1 MDIFREISPHLHAA
15 ISPRAKRLALRL
27 DTRRRRMNLVI
38 PKRMSLRAAY
48 QFAYDHRDWIDEKIQ
63 TLPDTIPFVD
73 GMVLSVF
80 DRPMT
85 LRILKE
91 DHFKL
96 TKIDMTNDDEIIIRT
111 KLDDITPRLVRFLK
125 LKAHEIFL
133 KMCLEKAARIN
144 ARIVHLSIKDMH
156 TRWGSCS
163 TNGMMTLSWRLMF
176 APKHAYDYV
185 VAHEVAHLKHPN
197 HGKAFWDLC
206 EELSVDFSS
215 GHTWMKDNGN
225 ILLRYG

>member
-48 QFAYDHRDWIDEKIQ
+48 QFAYEHRNWIEEKIQ
-63 TLPDTIPFVD
+63 TLPETIPFVN
-73 GMVLSVF
+73 GMVLSIF

-96 TKIDMTNDDEIIIRT
+96 TKIEMNDDDIIIRT
-111 KLDDITPRLVRFLK
+111 KLDDITPRLTRFLK
-125 LKAHEIFL
+125 TKAHEIFL
-133 KMCLEKAARIN
+133 KMCHEKAARIN
-144 ARIVHLSIKDMH
+144 ARIVNLSIKDMH

-163 TNGMMTLSWRLMF
+163 TNGMMTLSWRLIF
-176 APKHAYDYV
+176 APAHAFDYV

-197 HGKAFWDLC
+197 HGKGFWDLC
-206 EELSVDFSS
+206 EELSEDFAS
-215 GHTWMKDNGN
+215 GHSWMKENGN